1 MKHPATAFA
10 LLAGLASMSCTAGTE
25 GLPGGPTANPTTD
38 RNYLR
43 DDQGRYLSLH
53 GVNTSGDAKV
63 PYWITV
69 DGVSRPYRHD
79 DLRVSPLVGVP
90 SFVGRPFPLDP
101 GWKPGDG
108 TAAMDAHLGRVRQA
122 VREMRDAGFDSIRL
136 VIMWEGVE
144 PVARGVYDLEYLHYL
159 RRVVE
164 ICGEFRV
171 WVLLDFHQDMISR
184 YLTVRFNDRPTVTR
198 DGVEERVD
206 PFSVENQVLALFP
219 PYTDAVRGDGM
230 PRWAV
235 HTALPEKDMRP
246 ENPWWGTP
254 RTISGFSPAMLC
266 KAYGVYQWVSGED
279 PDPLVGFACGKVDP
293 DSPDYDPFDGPTAVC
308 NTIPLLSDEDLDPWL
323 KKLAAYACS
332 DPTPQFA
339 PYQSTDQLP
348 FSQWSIV
355 AWLSLDVD
363 RVSASFF
370 SDRVLPGLYA
380 RECRDPD
387 KGPHDLF
394 GCRDVILPTH
404 PVCRDPGR
412 ETWEIEAGGAH
423 AGPCKDVRVEYYS
436 VRDYLQEAYVGAWL
450 AVIDA
455 LKVGEAPANGPDT
468 RPVLPSVIGYDVI
481 NEPVGNVVGLLLA
494 NLPLLAGVDRQALAD
509 LAKGFIGDPKTAQAI
524 ADLVPA
530 LRLVPDLPPL
540 PDEPTAPTP
549 PEPPDCTDLDP
560 DVCDVRTTLY
570 RIDLDAYEDALAAYD
585 AAMAAYPDALAAAE
599 AERAATLRLWGL
611 EWDGPPS
618 ADPADTGAPRT
629 YRTDLAGLWDF
640 ATLFDYAYLRPF
652 HGRVGRAIL
661 KADPDAVLFLGGSL
675 SLGEP
680 LGGIIGPTRG
690 IPTPDGL
697 EGRVV
702 WTPHFYTDIYP
713 FVGFNQPARD
723 FQVDELA
730 YRDYTE
736 GIRGNA
742 QWAIDWMGNAPV
754 VFGEFGSYF
763 NFGGIEKSI
772 ARAYDLTAHILDN
785 NYEAYESLF
794 LSRMV
799 WCLSLVND
807 TRYGDFWNKEDFSI
821 RGPAVRDAAGD
832 VVDFGPWRAAEAW
845 ARPHARAMAGIPVAT
860 HYRSPLHYFDS
871 EKGIVDPVGEFYV
884 RYKAKETTAPT
895 EIQIPRV
902 PIDGVDADGNPTTRE
917 LPYPDGFYVWLSDG
931 TARYDPE
938 RSILYHHPADDA
950 PGVEHWVR
958 ILPPLPGNVAR
969 GWQYFF
975 QGDRV
980 VAGETGR

>member
-468 RPVLPSVIGYDVI
+468 RPVLPSVIG
-481 NEPVGNVVGLLLA
+481 
-494 NLPLLAGVDRQALAD
+494 
-509 LAKGFIGDPKTAQAI
+509 
-524 ADLVPA
+524 
-530 LRLVPDLPPL
+530 
-540 PDEPTAPTP
+540 
-549 PEPPDCTDLDP
+549 
-560 DVCDVRTTLY
+560 
-570 RIDLDAYEDALAAYD
+570 
-585 AAMAAYPDALAAAE
+585 
-599 AERAATLRLWGL
+599 
-611 EWDGPPS
+611 
-618 ADPADTGAPRT
+618 
-629 YRTDLAGLWDF
+629 
-640 ATLFDYAYLRPF
+640 
-652 HGRVGRAIL
+652 
-661 KADPDAVLFLGGSL
+661 
-675 SLGEP
+675 
-680 LGGIIGPTRG
+680 
-690 IPTPDGL
+690 
-697 EGRVV
+697 
-702 WTPHFYTDIYP
+702 
-713 FVGFNQPARD
+713 
-723 FQVDELA
+723 
-730 YRDYTE
+730 
-736 GIRGNA
+736 
-742 QWAIDWMGNAPV
+742 
-754 VFGEFGSYF
+754 
-763 NFGGIEKSI
+763 
-772 ARAYDLTAHILDN
+772 
-785 NYEAYESLF
+785 
-794 LSRMV
+794 
-799 WCLSLVND
+799 
-807 TRYGDFWNKEDFSI
+807 
-821 RGPAVRDAAGD
+821 
-832 VVDFGPWRAAEAW
+832 
-845 ARPHARAMAGIPVAT
+845 
-860 HYRSPLHYFDS
+860 
-871 EKGIVDPVGEFYV
+871 
-884 RYKAKETTAPT
+884 
-895 EIQIPRV
+895 
-902 PIDGVDADGNPTTRE
+902 
-917 LPYPDGFYVWLSDG
+917 
-931 TARYDPE
+931 
-938 RSILYHHPADDA
+938 
-950 PGVEHWVR
+950 
-958 ILPPLPGNVAR
+958 
-969 GWQYFF
+969 
-975 QGDRV
+975 
-980 VAGETGR
+980 